1 MKTRTIA
8 RNSIWHYTTV
18 YLRKDF
24 RLNKLSDFAKLG
36 LGIRWD
42 DGFIAY
48 LNGKEIIRQNV
59 KKGSGKE
66 AKDIR
71 SGEASDD
78 YIAFKLEPFAST
90 LREGR
95 NVIAIEG
102 HNSKLESSDFT
113 LDPFLFSADWPGE

>member
-1 MKTRTIA
+1 MQGA
-8 RNSIWHYTTV
+8 EASAA
-18 YLRKDF
+18 
-24 RLNKLSDFAKLG
+24 SSAASPLG
-36 LGIRWD
+36 
-42 DGFIAY
+42 
-48 LNGKEIIRQNV
+48 

-78 YIAFKLEPFAST
+78 YIAFKLEPFAGT

-113 LDPFLFSADWPGE
+113 LDPFLFSADWPDE